1 MLINIKIT
9 GRIKHKMKLK
19 VSKEKLSVSLQKVN
33 SIIST
38 RSTLQILG
46 NVLLETE
53 GNKLILSTTDLD
65 IRIKTEIEAEVSEQG
80 KTTLPAKKFYEIV
93 RELYGKDVELEK
105 VDNHIKIKCGN
116 SNFRLLGLP
125 ADDFPLPLKVTSIR
139 QFTVKQ
145 VELARML
152 NLISYSVNQD
162 DSRKALSGILFSI
175 AENNFVSVATD
186 GRRLA
191 LVEKTMDNFTGEDGD
206 IILPVK
212 SANELT
218 RLLGKTGDVMVDIA
232 ENMITFTID
241 ESTVMT
247 SKLIDENYP
256 NYKQVIPVSFS
267 RNIKLPRENF
277 AAVLRR
283 VSLVVSERS
292 FFVKIFFS
300 HNKLELS
307 ATSTD
312 VGESND
318 SIEIEYDGPETT
330 VSFNPTYLLEPLN
343 RIDSDDITMK
353 MNDGYSPVA
362 LSNEDG
368 FMYVIMPMRNR

>member
-1 MLINIKIT
+1 
-9 GRIKHKMKLK
+9 MKLK
-19 VSKEKLSVSLQKVN
+19 ILKEKLSASLQKVN

-46 NVLLETE
+46 NVLLEAE
-53 GNKLILSTTDLD
+53 DNKLILSTTDLD
-65 IRIKTEIEAEVSEQG
+65 IRIKTEIEAEVFENG

-93 RELYGKDVELEK
+93 RELYGESVELEK
-105 VDNHIKIKCGN
+105 IDNNITIQCGN
-116 SNFRLLGLP
+116 SNFRLLELP
-125 ADDFPLPLKVTSIR
+125 ADDFPLPLEVTSVR
-139 QFTVKQ
+139 QFTVAQ
-145 VELARML
+145 IEMARML

-175 AENNFVSVATD
+175 TENNFISVATD

-206 IILPVK
+206 IILPFK
-212 SANELT
+212 SANELS
-218 RLLGKTGDVMVDIA
+218 RLLGKTGDVIVNIA
-232 ENMITFTID
+232 ENMITFTLD
-241 ESTVMT
+241 DSTVMT

-267 RNIKLPRENF
+267 RNIELPRESF

-300 HNKLELS
+300 HNKLELN

-312 VGESND
+312 VGESHD

-330 VSFNPTYLLEPLN
+330 VSFNPTYLIEPLN
-343 RIDSDDITMK
+343 RLDSDKVIMK

-368 FMYVIMPMRNR
+368 FLYVIMPMRNR

>member
-1 MLINIKIT
+1 
-9 GRIKHKMKLK
+9 MKLK
-19 VSKEKLSVSLQKVN
+19 VSKEKLSLSLQKVN
-33 SIIST
+33 SIISS

-46 NVLLETE
+46 NVLLEAE
-53 GNKLILSTTDLD
+53 DNKLILSTTDLD
-65 IRIKTEIEAEVSEQG
+65 IRIKTEIEAEVSKHG
-80 KTTLPAKKFYEIV
+80 KTTLPARKFYEIV
-93 RELYGKDVELEK
+93 RELSGDKVDLEK
-105 VDNHIKIKCGN
+105 NDNHITIQCGN
-116 SNFRLLGLP
+116 SNFRLLGLSP
-125 ADDFPLPLKVTSIR
+125 ADFPLPLEVASIR
-139 QFTVKQ
+139 QFTVSQ
-145 VELARML
+145 IEMARML
-152 NLISYSVNQD
+152 NLISYAVNQD

-175 AENNFVSVATD
+175 SENNFTSVATD

-191 LVEKTMDNFTGEDGD
+191 LVEKTMDNFTGKDGE

-212 SANELT
+212 SANELI
-218 RLLGKTGDVMVDIA
+218 RLLGKTGNVKVDIA
-232 ENMITFTID
+232 ENMITFTLD
-241 ESTVMT
+241 DSTVMT

-267 RNIKLPRENF
+267 RNIELPRENF

-292 FFVKIFFS
+292 FFVKICFS

-312 VGESND
+312 VGESHD

-330 VSFNPTYLLEPLN
+330 VSFNPTYLLDPLN
-343 RIDSDDITMK
+343 RLDSDNIVMK

-368 FMYVIMPMRNR
+368 FLYVIMPMRNR

>member
-1 MLINIKIT
+1 M
-9 GRIKHKMKLK
+9 RLK

-46 NVLLETE
+46 NVLLEAE
-53 GNKLILSTTDLD
+53 NNKLILSTTDLD
-65 IRIKTEIEAEVSEQG
+65 IRIKTEIEAEVLEQG
-80 KTTLPAKKFYEIV
+80 KTTLPARKFYEIV
-93 RELYGKDVELEK
+93 RELYGEDIRLEK
-105 VDNHIKIKCGN
+105 IENHIKINCGN

-125 ADDFPLPLKVTSIR
+125 ADDFPLPLKVASIR

-145 VELARML
+145 VELDRML
-152 NLISYSVNQD
+152 NLISYAVNQD

-175 AENNFVSVATD
+175 SENNFISVATD

-212 SANELT
+212 SANELS
-218 RLLGKTGDVMVDIA
+218 RLLGKTGDVTVDIA
-232 ENMITFTID
+232 KNMITFTID
-241 ESTVMT
+241 DSTVMT

-267 RNIKLPRENF
+267 RNIELPRESF

-300 HNKLELS
+300 NNKLELS

-343 RIDSDDITMK
+343 RIDSDNIVMK

-368 FMYVIMPMRNR
+368 FLYVIMPMRNR

>member
-1 MLINIKIT
+1 
-9 GRIKHKMKLK
+9 MKLK
-19 VSKEKLSVSLQKVN
+19 ISKNNLSASLQKVN

-38 RSTLQILG
+38 RSTLQILS
-46 NVLLETE
+46 NVLLEAE
-53 GNKLILSTTDLD
+53 DNKLILSTTDLD
-65 IRIKTEIEAEVSEQG
+65 IRIKTEIEAEVIEKG
-80 KTTLPAKKFYEIV
+80 KTTLPARKFYEIV
-93 RELYGKDVELEK
+93 RELYGEQVELEK

-125 ADDFPLPLKVTSIR
+125 ADDFPLPLQIASIR
-139 QFTVKQ
+139 QFTISQ
-145 VELARML
+145 VELSRML

-175 AENNFVSVATD
+175 SENNFTSVATD

-191 LVEKTMDNFTGEDGD
+191 LVEKTMDSFTGEDGD

-212 SANELT
+212 SANELG
-218 RLLGKTGDVMVDIA
+218 RLLGKNGEVKVDIA
-232 ENMITFTID
+232 DNMITFTLD
-241 ESTVMT
+241 DATVMT

-256 NYKQVIPVSFS
+256 NYKQVIPVSFT
-267 RNIKLPRENF
+267 RNIELPRESF
-277 AAVLRR
+277 ASVLKR

-292 FFVKIFFS
+292 FFVKISFS

-312 VGESND
+312 VGESHD

-343 RIDSDDITMK
+343 RLDSDNIVMK

-368 FMYVIMPMRNR
+368 FLYVIMPMRNR